1 MQVGVVVLAAARQVE
16 RFAPPVLA
24 LEYQG
29 VRGACVQSFSVQ
41 RLINDRAEQIHTPYP
56 NHRSQSVNELYQNLF
71 CSSMMKGR

>member
-1 MQVGVVVLAAARQVE
+1 
-16 RFAPPVLA
+16 
-24 LEYQG
+24 